1 MCLAIPG
8 KVVTI
13 DAKTGHAQV
22 DYGDGTSRTVNVSL
36 VDVKV
41 GEYVLVHAGFAI
53 QVVDRK
59 EAEETIALFKEML
72 EMAGEA

>member
-72 EMAGEA
+72 EMAGED

>member
-1 MCLAIPG
+1 MTTSSDVAAFAVWRC
-8 KVVTI
+8 VTM
-13 DAKTGHAQV
+13 A
-22 DYGDGTSRTVNVSL
+22 SLMSL

>member
-1 MCLAIPG
+1 M
-8 KVVTI
+8 
-13 DAKTGHAQV
+13 
-22 DYGDGTSRTVNVSL
+22 NVSL

>member
-8 KVVTI
+8 KIMTI
-13 DAKTGHAQV
+13 DAKTSHAQV
-22 DYGDGTSRTVNVSL
+22 DYGDGTARTVNVSL

-41 GEYVLVHAGFAI
+41 GDYVLVHAGFAI
-53 QVVDRK
+53 QVVERK

-72 EMAGEA
+72 GAAGEA

>member
-8 KVVTI
+8 KVVRI

-22 DYGDGTSRTVNVSL
+22 DYGDGTARTVNVSL

>member
-1 MCLAIPG
+1 M
-8 KVVTI
+8 TI